1 MGSWPTPCA
10 APKHGAP
17 AIVSKL
23 AALTA
28 LLAVAVAGYAAYSER
43 QFGELSESLDAQIA
57 TYKRQRWER
66 PVLRGQTIEG
76 NAATAARE
84 ALADFKGLGERE
96 RDALA
101 TQLFYGLPLSPA
113 QVELVGQH
121 AVLVGKLRA
130 ATQRGEAMTALPLGS
145 SAAAQLPSY
154 PLVIDAVLLALG
166 TAAAGGPDDCLL
178 IAADVLR
185 LGQDLVP
192 GATLEAS
199 SVAMRIAS
207 NTAPVIAHCAEHAGS
222 DAILRAAR
230 ELHEL
235 ATHPPPTFGGI
246 ELADLAAEVQLRAMT
261 ALPSPEGDSPLKRL
275 RRRPALFEAWQR
287 LNKPTRW
294 RELSPEQYPA
304 SLETWQR
311 EHDWRS
317 RSELPLVANVTAQ
330 VDGWLY
336 DDMRGQALLR
346 ELTVGMAT
354 LAERVRRQRLP
365 REPVGLGDEALRDP
379 YNGQP
384 LKWRVPQD
392 GTELTLWS
400 VGEDRRDDRGSNEWT
415 SQAPLDVV
423 VHFRLRTPAPPDEPL
438 KQAARRA
445 IAAH

>member
-84 ALADFKGLGERE
+84 ALADFKGLSERE

-287 LNKPTRW
+287 LSKPTRW
-294 RELSPEQYPA
+294 
-304 SLETWQR
+304 
-311 EHDWRS
+311 
-317 RSELPLVANVTAQ
+317 
-330 VDGWLY
+330 
-336 DDMRGQALLR
+336 R